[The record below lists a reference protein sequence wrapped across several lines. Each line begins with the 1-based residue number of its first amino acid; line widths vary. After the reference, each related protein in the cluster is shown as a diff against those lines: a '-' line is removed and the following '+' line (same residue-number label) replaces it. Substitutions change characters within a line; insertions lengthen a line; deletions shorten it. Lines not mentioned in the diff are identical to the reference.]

1 MESNCTLDTASPSTS
16 DVLSFVV
23 KMVLTLPLSLT
34 VFTDDRQKVFKAAL
48 ATAAGIVSKDVS
60 LDEIRK
66 VITRQLLSERIRVE
80 VSIKAVDKA
89 TADTI
94 VRGLTAK
101 NINKEFAEVGFPA
114 VSINDVSITADCKE
128 SEQEHLSGTPSSEAL
143 PAEMSSNGTSSK
155 ELFSS
160 GKPGSSASG
169 KSSIWSVPLII
180 GFAVGF
186 VVLSGTAFFCL
197 MLRRRKRLQRVRR
210 SQSDRLDRYLDQMNL
225 SATDKAPSEVQRHSS
240 APLPMPRAWSA
251 NFAKSG
257 QSEAAQMDSGQVQET
272 VQITIPHI
280 AMSELKVDA
289 QSLASGSFKT
299 VYRAYWSNAKRIVAL
314 LELRNTRNAPM
325 SAMQEEARIFI
336 TLGKHRHLAQL
347 LATSTNPASGDVCML
362 MEFAP
367 QGNLT
372 HVLNKAEEDQ
382 VDVSNQVLITTALQV
397 ADAMVHLDLHK
408 VIHRDLAA
416 RNVLVFDFDYSNFKK
431 VLVKVTDYGLAMLT
445 HKGFSCL

>member
-1 MESNCTLDTASPSTS
+1 
-16 DVLSFVV
+16 
-23 KMVLTLPLSLT
+23 
-34 VFTDDRQKVFKAAL
+34 
-48 ATAAGIVSKDVS
+48 
-60 LDEIRK
+60 
-66 VITRQLLSERIRVE
+66 
-80 VSIKAVDKA
+80 
-89 TADTI
+89 
-94 VRGLTAK
+94 
-101 NINKEFAEVGFPA
+101 
-114 VSINDVSITADCKE
+114 
-128 SEQEHLSGTPSSEAL
+128 
-143 PAEMSSNGTSSK
+143 
-155 ELFSS
+155 
-160 GKPGSSASG
+160 
-169 KSSIWSVPLII
+169 
-180 GFAVGF
+180 
-186 VVLSGTAFFCL
+186 
-197 MLRRRKRLQRVRR
+197 
-210 SQSDRLDRYLDQMNL
+210 MNL

-299 VYRAYWSNAKRIVAL
+299 VYRAYWSNAKRVVAL

-445 HKGFSCL
+445 HKGFSSGNSIVEVSTHSASLAGPVRWKARESLERHIYSSKSDVWAYGITLWEIMTKACVPYNTITEDREVAKAVLAGERLPRPDNCPEDVYVVMQNCWCNHPKDRPTMPEIHANLQGIFVEASGTSKGESKCIVCLEASAVVAMMPCGHRCVCERRAKQELLESTCYANSQACRPQGRVRQRCFGGQP